1 MSTRPACFAEVA
13 LNLPLPGTFT
23 WHVPEALLDQ
33 VRPGQLL
40 RVRFGT
46 GLQPGI
52 LVELA
57 SHSEIAQTRPLESL
71 LDPEPFLSAQQID
84 LALWISRRFRM
95 PPGPCLWLFLPPGLG
110 SRRGMRVT
118 LIEGARDSDAG
129 ESDPLARQVLDLL
142 QRRGPLTNTQIGSA
156 LPKTGWRETVRKL
169 EAAGLLRSEPA
180 LLPPARPR
188 QSRTAALAIPRES
201 IDARRH
207 LIGRRS
213 RRGDLL
219 AGVADAGPGGLPLQ
233 EALTRSATDRA
244 TLRRAER
251 EGLLR
256 CLGSGDDARL
266 VSAVPPGE
274 LDATLLNLRQAQRPL
289 RVLKLLARA
298 DAPVAT
304 RQLQQET
311 GITPAGLHRLED
323 AGLIHLGSAEGW
335 FNARVAGD
343 YVPEEAPP
351 LTPGQLAVWREI
363 ERETGR
369 WPQVREAEKRRF
381 LLFGVTGSGKTEIYL
396 RAIERVLQQGRQAL
410 FLVPEI
416 ALTAQTLRRVTARFP
431 GQVAVA
437 HSGLGD
443 GERHHIWRQARA
455 GEIQVVVGTRSALF
469 TPLPDVGLVILDEE
483 HDSSYRQ
490 GPDAAIPY
498 YHARGVA
505 EEMMSARDGILL
517 LGSATPDVETFHR
530 AQRGDLRLLEL
541 PQRIMGHRRRIR
553 QLTGDGEQKSRY
565 LPAPAGL
572 ALMVDLAPVRL
583 VDMRSELRSGNTG
596 IFSRAL
602 QAGLRDVLAN
612 RQQALLFLN
621 RRGANTW
628 VFCRDCGHVERCPN
642 CDNSLTWHRHDGRL
656 RCHLCNFER
665 APPHTCPDCR
675 SRRIRYFGAGTQQV
689 EQELQRL
696 FPRARVLRWDADSA
710 SSPVAH
716 DRLLQRFSDHEAD
729 VLVGTQMIARG
740 LDLPLVTLAG
750 MVNAD
755 HGLNLPDFRAGERS
769 FQLLTQTAGRAGRGL
784 AGGRAILQTYQP
796 EHYAIQTAVDQ
807 DYRAFHEQEIAWR
820 RRLGHPPFRRLARIL
835 IQRESEVR
843 AEQEARQ
850 AAEQLRQIIDT
861 KDLRGSELIGPAPC
875 FFTRI
880 RRQYRWH
887 LLLRSP
893 DPGLALDELQP
904 GRDWIID
911 LDPLDL
917 L

>member
-1 MSTRPACFAEVA
+1 MSTRPERFAEVA

-23 WHVPEALLDQ
+23 WHVPEALQDQ
-33 VRPGQLL
+33 VQPGQLL

-52 LVELA
+52 LVELKDR
-57 SHSEIAQTRPLESL
+57 SEIAQTKPLEAL
-71 LDPEPFLSAQQID
+71 LDPEPFLTAKQIE

-110 SRRGMRVT
+110 SRRGQRVS
-118 LIEGARDSDAG
+118 LIEGAQPGDAADQ
-129 ESDPLARQVLDLL
+129 DPLAGRVLDLL
-142 QRRGPLTNTQIGSA
+142 GRRGPLTNTQIGSA
-156 LPKTGWRETVRKL
+156 LPKTDWRETVRSL
-169 EAAGLLRSEPA
+169 EAAGLLRSEPT
-180 LLPPARPR
+180 LLPPPRPR
-188 QSRTAALAIPRES
+188 QSRTAALAIPRDT
-201 IDARRH
+201 IDSRRH
-207 LIGRRS
+207 QIGRRS
-213 RRGDLL
+213 RRADLL
-219 AGVADAGPGGLPLQ
+219 QRVADAGSAGLPLQ

-256 CLGSGDDARL
+256 RVASGDDARL
-266 VSAVPPGE
+266 VSAVPPGD
-274 LDATLLNLRQAQRPL
+274 LDATLLTLRQAKRPL
-289 RVLKLLARA
+289 RALRLLAQA

-304 RQLQQET
+304 RDLQRET
-311 GITPAGLHRLED
+311 GITLAGLHRLEE

-335 FNARVAGD
+335 FNARVAREF
-343 YVPEEAPP
+343 VPEEAPP
-351 LTPGQLAVWREI
+351 LTPGQQAVWREI
-363 ERETGR
+363 EAEAGR
-369 WPQVREAEKRRF
+369 WPQVREARQRRF

-469 TPLPDVGLVILDEE
+469 TPLPEVGLVILDEE

-490 GPDAAIPY
+490 GPDAAIPW
-498 YHARGVA
+498 YHARSVA
-505 EEMMSARDGILL
+505 AAMMQRNDGILL

-553 QLTGDGEQKSRY
+553 QLSEASKLKSRY
-565 LPAPAGL
+565 QPAPAGL
-572 ALMVDLAPVRL
+572 ALMVELAPVKL
-583 VDMRSELRSGNTG
+583 VDMRSELRSGNTS

-602 QAGLRDVLAN
+602 QASLREVLAE

-628 VFCRDCGHVERCPN
+628 VFCRDCGHVESCPN
-642 CDNSLTWHRHDGRL
+642 CDISLTWHRHDGRL
-656 RCHLCNFER
+656 RCHHCNFER
-665 APPHTCPDCR
+665 APPRSCPDCR

-710 SSPVAH
+710 RSPGAH

-729 VLVGTQMIARG
+729 VLVGTQMIAHG
-740 LDLPLVTLAG
+740 LDLPLVSLAG

-807 DYRAFHEQEIAWR
+807 DYRAFHEQEIEWR
-820 RRLGHPPFRRLARIL
+820 RSLGHPPFRRLARIL
-835 IQRESEVR
+835 IQHESEVR

-850 AAEQLRQIIDT
+850 AAEQLRRIIET

-904 GRDWIID
+904 GRDWLID

>member
-1 MSTRPACFAEVA
+1 MSTRPECFAEVA
-13 LNLPLPGTFT
+13 LNVPLPGTFT
-23 WHVPEALLDQ
+23 WHVPEALQ
-33 VRPGQLL
+33 HRVRPGQLV

-52 LVELA
+52 LVALND
-57 SHSEIAQTRPLESL
+57 HSEIAHTKPLEAL
-71 LDPEPFLSAQQID
+71 LDPEPFLSAQQIE

-110 SRRGMRVT
+110 SRRGTRVS
-118 LIEGARDSDAG
+118 LIKGAQESGAG
-129 ESDPLARQVLDLL
+129 ELDSLDQQVLGLL
-142 QRRGPLTNTQIGSA
+142 QRRGPLTSTQLGSA
-156 LPKTGWRETVRKL
+156 LPKTNWRESLSGL
-169 EAAGLLRSEPA
+169 EAAGLLRSEPT

-188 QSRTAALAIPRES
+188 QLRTAMLAIPRNS
-201 IDARRH
+201 IDAHRH
-207 LIGRRS
+207 QLGRRS
-213 RRGDLL
+213 RRADLL
-219 AGVADAGPGGLPLQ
+219 HQVARAGPEGLPLE
-233 EALTRSATDRA
+233 EALDIASNA
-244 TLRRAER
+244 TLLRAQR

-256 CLGSGDDARL
+256 RVAAGDSERL
-266 VSAVPPGE
+266 VCAVPSSE
-274 LDATLLNLRQAQRPL
+274 LGATLLTLRQAERPL
-289 RVLKLLARA
+289 RALQLLARA

-304 RQLQQET
+304 RLLQHET
-311 GITPAGLHRLED
+311 GITLAGLKRLED
-323 AGLIHLGSAEGW
+323 AGLIHLGSAESW
-335 FNARVAGD
+335 FNEKVARD
-343 YVPEEAPP
+343 FVPEEAPP
-351 LTPGQLAVWREI
+351 LTPGQQAVWREI
-363 ERETGR
+363 RAEIDR
-369 WPQVREAEKRRF
+369 WPQVREAQKRRF

-396 RAIERVLQQGRQAL
+396 RAIERVLAQGRQAL

-431 GQVAVA
+431 GQVAVS

-443 GERHHIWRQARA
+443 GERHHVWRKARA

-483 HDSSYRQ
+483 HDASYRQ
-490 GPDAAIPY
+490 GPDAAIPW
-498 YHARGVA
+498 YHARSVA
-505 EEMMSARDGILL
+505 EAMMRANDGILL
-517 LGSATPDVETFHR
+517 PGSATPDVETFHR

-553 QLTGDGEQKSRY
+553 QLSETRKLEARY
-565 LPAPAGL
+565 VPAPAGL
-572 ALMVDLAPVRL
+572 ALMVELAPVTL
-583 VDMRSELRSGNTG
+583 VDMRSELRNGNTS

-602 QAGLRDVLAN
+602 QTGLREVLAQE
-612 RQQALLFLN
+612 QQALLFLN

-642 CDNSLTWHRHDGRL
+642 CDNSLTWHRHDSRL

-665 APPHTCPDCR
+665 APPRSCPDCR

-710 SSPVAH
+710 RSPVAH

-729 VLVGTQMIARG
+729 ILVGTQMIARG
-740 LDLPLVTLAG
+740 LDLPMVTLAG

-796 EHYAIQTAVDQ
+796 EHYAIQTAANQ
-807 DYRAFHEQEIAWR
+807 DYRNFHEQEIAWR
-820 RRLGHPPFRRLARIL
+820 RSLGHPPFRRLARIL
-835 IQRESEVR
+835 IQRESEAR

-850 AAEQLRQIIDT
+850 AAQQLRDIIEAQ
-861 KDLRGSELIGPAPC
+861 DLRGSELIGPAPC

-887 LLLRSP
+887 LLLRSAN
-893 DPGLALDELQP
+893 PGRALDELQP
-904 GRDWIID
+904 GRDWFID
-911 LDPLDL
+911 LDPIDL